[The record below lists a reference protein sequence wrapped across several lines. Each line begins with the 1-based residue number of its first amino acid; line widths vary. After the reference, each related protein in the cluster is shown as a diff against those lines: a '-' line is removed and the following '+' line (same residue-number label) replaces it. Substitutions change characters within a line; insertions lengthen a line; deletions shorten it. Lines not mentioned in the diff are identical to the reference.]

1 MGGHSAN
8 ASADVILRV
17 TVLKDKL
24 RMSGENKSS
33 CLYFRKKSRPT
44 NALSESSESIE
55 REANVTVSEDKP
67 QELKKVK
74 RGLDS

>member
-1 MGGHSAN
+1 
-8 ASADVILRV
+8 
-17 TVLKDKL
+17 
-24 RMSGENKSS
+24 MSGENKGS

-55 REANVTVSEDKP
+55 REANVTVSGDKP